1 MEQVPT
7 LTVLQ
12 ELMGRSKKSK
22 AGDECGM
29 YEDMLFALLLSA
41 LALPFN
47 SASLGLS
54 WLVSFCLAV
63 QLLLFIYMG
72 DVQSP
77 WGIPFLF

>member
-1 MEQVPT
+1 
-7 LTVLQ
+7 
-12 ELMGRSKKSK
+12 
-22 AGDECGM
+22 M
-29 YEDMLFALLLSA
+29 YEDVPFVLLLNA

-47 SASLGLS
+47 SASLGPS

-63 QLLLFIYMG
+63 QLLLFIYTG